1 MQDITLFQ
9 YNIVVNAYSF
19 TIAAMGIAA
28 LYLFLKRSEV
38 LPRYR
43 TGVTLLGLV
52 STVAAYNY
60 VRLLQSWHDSFIVVA
75 GAVKQTGVPYD
86 DSYRYAD
93 WLLTVPML
101 LVGLV
106 MVLDLSARQARSRSF
121 ILALLAA
128 EMILLGYPGQ
138 ISTDAA
144 TRWLWWGVSMVPF
157 LLIIQQLYFGLS
169 QAIRSEPRESRKLVA
184 TARLM
189 TVVAWSVYPAI
200 YVLPMFDLLGSN
212 TFVSVQI
219 AYAAADI
226 LAKAAYG
233 IVISM
238 IATSKSES
246 APVAV
251 VEYAPAMQA

>member
-1 MQDITLFQ
+1 MQEVTLFQ
-9 YNIVVNAYSF
+9 HNIVVNAYSF

-28 LYLFLKRSEV
+28 LFLFLKRSEV

-60 VRLLQSWHDSFIVVA
+60 VRLMQSWHDSFTVVA
-75 GAVKQTGVPYD
+75 GAVKQTGIPYD

-121 ILALLAA
+121 ILGLLAA

-138 ISTDAA
+138 ISTDAE
-144 TRWLWWGVSMVPF
+144 TRWVWWGISMVPF

-169 QAIRSEPRESRKLVA
+169 EAVRSEPKEARKLVA
-184 TARLM
+184 IARLM
-189 TVVAWSVYPAI
+189 TVVAWSVYPII
-200 YVLPMFDLLGSN
+200 YVLPMFDLLGPN
-212 TFVSVQI
+212 TFVSVQV

-233 IVISM
+233 VVISM
-238 IATSKSES
+238 IATSKSEP
-246 APVAV
+246 APATAA
-251 VEYAPAMQA
+251 EYAPAMRA